1 MDEETITITKA
12 EYDKLKEIEK
22 KYKKLQEATSR
33 GGKKIWE
40 NISAEERTRIA
51 RERGRAGAAKRWK
64 NKNK

>member
-12 EYDKLKEIEK
+12 EYDKLKEIE

-64 NKNK
+64 NKDK